1 MIKLQA
7 GKAQYRDPED
17 LIRLIMNNKHTDCD
31 SKSARRL
38 LAYLLSKGGNI
49 KDIDATEG
57 ALTFLCE
64 CSPHVYTI
72 SVGDSKGSVR
82 RVN

>member
-1 MIKLQA
+1 MIKIQA
-7 GKAQYRDPED
+7 AKAKFRDPED
-17 LIRLIMNNKHTDCD
+17 LIRIVMNNKHTDCD

-38 LAYLLSKGGNI
+38 LAHLLNQGGNI
-49 KDIDATEG
+49 KDIDATDG

-64 CSPHVYTI
+64 CTPHVYTI
-72 SVGDSKGSVR
+72 KVGDGKGSVR

>member
-1 MIKLQA
+1 MIKLYA
-7 GKAQYRDPED
+7 SKAQFRDPED
-17 LIRLIMNNKHTDCD
+17 LITIVMHNKHTDCD
-31 SKSARRL
+31 NKSARRL
-38 LAYLLSKGGNI
+38 LAHLLAHGGKI
-49 KDIDATEG
+49 KDIDATDG

-72 SVGDSKGSVR
+72 KIGDNKGSVR